1 MLFKDT
7 ASNLKHIIGADGHSF
22 WLSSLL
28 VWHDVLWI
36 TAENTRH
43 KLRLQLQYQLVELS

>member
-36 TAENTRH
+36 TAEKARQIKCGDSYSIN
-43 KLRLQLQYQLVELS
+43 